1 MGMAQSV
8 NKTSS
13 SYIAGPIRDT
23 IFLIAA
29 PLVAIL
35 VFIPFKAS
43 PLLSFPLPE
52 GVTSI
57 DDKSLAIAF
66 INVII
71 FSHLFIVFFRSHLNP
86 KIFKFYK
93 WRFTIVPLA
102 LFAAV
107 SFSVWLLAIVA
118 VIGIWW
124 DVYHSSLQ
132 TFGIGRIYDARKG
145 NDALMGRRL
154 DWVLN
159 LILYTGPILAGV
171 SLVSHLMINQ
181 EQLEQYLDL
190 EKPFFEWVPATGE
203 YSQILTYSIL
213 TLCMLFFIYYF
224 YAYWR
229 LSQRGYKV
237 SYQKVFLYAILAL
250 VSITCWGFNSFGE
263 AFFVMNFFHAW
274 QYFFIVWHME
284 QKNITSFFRLSKYRG
299 GRQIALS
306 IFILTGISFGIWHTI
321 YLDTL
326 QLSTRMMASILLVVS
341 IMHFWYDGFI
351 WSVRKGQVR

>member
-1 MGMAQSV
+1 MALST
-8 NKTSS
+8 NKPSS

-23 IFLIAA
+23 VFLIAA
-29 PLVAIL
+29 PLVAVL

-52 GVTSI
+52 GFTSI
-57 DDKSLAIAF
+57 DDKSLATAF
-66 INVII
+66 VNVVI
-71 FSHLFIVFFRSHLNP
+71 FSHLFIVFFRSHINP
-86 KIFKFYK
+86 KIFNLYKF
-93 WRFTIVPLA
+93 RFTLVPIA
-102 LFAAV
+102 LFAAI
-107 SFSVWLLAIVA
+107 SYSVWLLAIVA

-132 TFGIGRIYDARKG
+132 TFGIGRIYDMKKG
-145 NDALMGRRL
+145 NDALAGRRL
-154 DWVLN
+154 DWILN

-181 EQLEQYLDL
+181 EQLEKYLDL
-190 EKPFFEWVPATGE
+190 EKPFFEWVPATSQ
-203 YSQILTYSIL
+203 YSQYLTYA
-213 TLCMLFFIYYF
+213 TLALCIPFFLYYF

-229 LSQRGYKV
+229 LSQRGYRV

-250 VSITCWGFNSFGE
+250 VSLTCWGFNSFGE

-284 QKNITSFFRLSKYRG
+284 KKNITSFFRLSEFPG

-306 IFILTGISFGIWHTI
+306 LFILIGISFGIWHNVYWDTI
-321 YLDTL
+321 
-326 QLSTRMMASILLVVS
+326 QFSTRTMASILLVVS

-351 WSVRKGQVR
+351 WSVRKGQIQ

>member
-1 MGMAQSV
+1 MAQSV

-35 VFIPFKAS
+35 VFIPFKTS
-43 PLLSFPLPE
+43 PLLSFPLTE

-86 KIFKFYK
+86 KIFKLYK

-107 SFSVWLLAIVA
+107 SFSIWLLAIVA

-145 NDALMGRRL
+145 NDALMGRRF

-190 EKPFFEWVPATGE
+190 ENPFFEWVPATGE
-203 YSQILTYSIL
+203 YSQFLTYSIL
-213 TLCMLFFIYYF
+213 TVCMFFFIYYF

-263 AFFVMNFFHAW
+263 AFFVMNFF
-274 QYFFIVWHME
+274 
-284 QKNITSFFRLSKYRG
+284 TPG
-299 GRQIALS
+299 S
-306 IFILTGISFGIWHTI
+306 IFLSSGTWSRK
-321 YLDTL
+321 TL
-326 QLSTRMMASILLVVS
+326 LRFFA
-341 IMHFWYDGFI
+341 
-351 WSVRKGQVR
+351 

>member
-1 MGMAQSV
+1 
-8 NKTSS
+8 
-13 SYIAGPIRDT
+13 
-23 IFLIAA
+23 
-29 PLVAIL
+29 
-35 VFIPFKAS
+35 
-43 PLLSFPLPE
+43 
-52 GVTSI
+52 
-57 DDKSLAIAF
+57 
-66 INVII
+66 
-71 FSHLFIVFFRSHLNP
+71 
-86 KIFKFYK
+86 
-93 WRFTIVPLA
+93 
-102 LFAAV
+102 
-107 SFSVWLLAIVA
+107 
-118 VIGIWW
+118 
-124 DVYHSSLQ
+124 
-132 TFGIGRIYDARKG
+132 
-145 NDALMGRRL
+145 MGRRL
-154 DWVLN
+154 DWVFN

-181 EQLEQYLDL
+181 ELLEQYLDL